1 MLAECSRRAEVKA
14 KLDDEVK
21 ELKNLVEE
29 LKVDTIEKDT
39 RLDHLQ
45 KRSNKL
51 SILLGRPKEKP
62 SRSLRHPTS
71 SLTFWSGTMLR
82 GLKTLSMD
90 AMEHFPEVD
99 FSLIKLNI
107 AARSSLL
114 HTSSEDVNI
123 EDDTYTQPAIDNPK
137 SGENPSNGL

>member
-51 SILLGRPKEKP
+51 SILLGEAKGEAIKEFK
-62 SRSLRHPTS
+62 
-71 SLTFWSGTMLR
+71 
-82 GLKTLSMD
+82 
-90 AMEHFPEVD
+90 V
-99 FSLIKLNI
+99 FSKFTN
-107 AARSSLL
+107 LL
-114 HTSSEDVNI
+114 DRNYAT
-123 EDDTYTQPAIDNPK
+123 
-137 SGENPSNGL
+137 GF

>member
-1 MLAECSRRAEVKA
+1 
-14 KLDDEVK
+14 
-21 ELKNLVEE
+21 
-29 LKVDTIEKDT
+29 
-39 RLDHLQ
+39 
-45 KRSNKL
+45 
-51 SILLGRPKEKP
+51 
-62 SRSLRHPTS
+62 
-71 SLTFWSGTMLR
+71 MLR
-82 GLKTLSMD
+82 GLKTFSMD

-107 AARSSLL
+107 ATRSSLL